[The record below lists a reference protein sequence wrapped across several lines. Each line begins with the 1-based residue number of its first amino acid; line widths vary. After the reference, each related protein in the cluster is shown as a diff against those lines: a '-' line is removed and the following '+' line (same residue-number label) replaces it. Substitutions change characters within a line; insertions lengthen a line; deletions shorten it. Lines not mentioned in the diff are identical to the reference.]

1 MSTTAEAT
9 VDASTLMLAANR
21 GVCTPLHTAINDRL
35 AFVMADPSD
44 ACPGLAALSVS
55 DFPHL
60 RKSPAMKRARE
71 NPAMPPALDL
81 GPPDASAPDAK
92 RSRVH
97 VMTVSVPASKALR
110 VRVHTSSGP
119 VVKTLRVSFECI

>member
-9 VDASTLMLAANR
+9 VDASTLMLVATR
-21 GVCTPLHTAINDRL
+21 GVPLHAAINDPVT
-35 AFVMADPSD
+35 FVMTDASD
-44 ACPGLAALSVS
+44 AWPALAALSVS
-55 DFPHL
+55 DFTDL
-60 RKSPAMKRARE
+60 RKSPVMKRARE
-71 NPAMPPALDL
+71 DPAAPPALDL
-81 GPPDASAPDAK
+81 GPPDACAPGAK

-110 VRVHTSSGP
+110 VRVHTTSGP

>member
-1 MSTTAEAT
+1 MNTREPQTNP
-9 VDASTLMLAANR
+9 DAL
-21 GVCTPLHTAINDRL
+21 
-35 AFVMADPSD
+35 D
-44 ACPGLAALSVS
+44 ALTALSVK
-55 DFPHL
+55 DFHDL

-71 NPAMPPALDL
+71 DPATPPALDL

>member
-1 MSTTAEAT
+1 
-9 VDASTLMLAANR
+9 
-21 GVCTPLHTAINDRL
+21 
-35 AFVMADPSD
+35 
-44 ACPGLAALSVS
+44 LSVS

-71 NPAMPPALDL
+71 NPENPAMPPALDR

-92 RSRVH
+92 RSRVQ
-97 VMTVSVPASKALR
+97 VMTVSVPAAKALR

-119 VVKTLRVSFECI
+119 VVKTLRVPFECI